1 MKPVRRVVL
10 DGRVTRI
17 YGKGRLFL
25 SEPGETLQE
34 MTEGA
39 IAERGKEAEAIN
51 ECLLCDQP
59 SVYWGLFMTGEETTE
74 YSEKRPATGTF
85 FGLCER
91 HNPSHENEDEVC
103 DAVYKIMESRLKVEN
118 GLEKAERAVNV
129 WLEQLTKGGFRKKES
144 LEIILSKFKA
154 GKLVTAHEFPEEM
167 KKAIEMAI
175 KEEIRKECH

>member
-17 YGKGRLFL
+17 YRKGRVFL
-25 SEPGETLQE
+25 SEPGETLEE

-39 IAERGKEAEAIN
+39 IVERGKEAEAIN

-59 SVYWGLFMTGEETTE
+59 SGYWGLFMTGEETTE

-91 HNPSHENEDEVC
+91 HNPHQNEHEVC

-129 WLEQLTKGGFRKKES
+129 WLEELTKGGFSKKES

-154 GKLVTAHEFPEEM
+154 GKLVTAHEFSEEM
-167 KKAIEMAI
+167 KNAIEIAI
-175 KEEIRKECH
+175 KEEIRKEYH